1 MINGPFESLIRQVG
15 LPSCMGIFLH
25 INGNWEKMRKLM
37 FAQRMFSRGI
47 LQNLINIGFWG
58 SDKTNFD

>member
-15 LPSCMGIFLH
+15 LLSCMDIFLH

-37 FAQRMFSRGI
+37 FAKECSLGEYYRI
-47 LQNLINIGFWG
+47 
-58 SDKTNFD
+58 